1 MQRGRGEGLLKN
13 TKGWYCN
20 AVTTDQQTGSVKE
33 FIEKE
38 GKWFNYI
45 RGEANT
51 IALQAFN
58 FQGIG
63 EPTTIEY
70 NI

>member
-1 MQRGRGEGLLKN
+1 M
-13 TKGWYCN
+13 
-20 AVTTDQQTGSVKE
+20 
-33 FIEKE
+33 EKE

-45 RGEANT
+45 MGRDDNSVQN
-51 IALQAFN
+51 IDLQAFN

-63 EPTTIEY
+63 ETTLIEY